1 MVSAMRFSDRIGVTQ
16 PALGLDLDSM
26 PTELRVSLWNLFVD
40 LYDGRD
46 EGYWR
51 KIAAHVAKY
60 FRKFPVDDLPYQ
72 SWDLRDW
79 MKEYFF
85 GLSWYDAYN
94 FLEFIVKN
102 HGVATEKRSGR
113 GYDVYQHPV
122 SVEKFEAAVNQ
133 ILERENSGYR
143 FIAHVLSPI
152 SEQVELEEVQKAAT
166 ELQGTGLDGARKHI
180 HTALDLF
187 SKRPNPD
194 YRNAIREAISGIE
207 SIAKLVGAQKGNG
220 LTPALRALEEKAGLH
235 GALRSAFEKLYGYTS
250 DESGI
255 RHAILEDP
263 TVGFEEAKYMIVA
276 CSAFANYIAAKA
288 QKSGL
293 LK

>member
-1 MVSAMRFSDRIGVTQ
+1 MVSMRFSDRIGVTQ
-16 PALGLDLDSM
+16 PVLSLHLDSIS
-26 PTELRVSLWNLFVD
+26 TELRVSLWNLFVD

-46 EGYWR
+46 EGYWK
-51 KIAAHVAKY
+51 KIAEHVAKY
-60 FRKFPVDDLPYQ
+60 FRKFPVDDLPYNH
-72 SWDLRDW
+72 WELRDW
-79 MKEYFF
+79 LKEYFF

-94 FLEFIVKN
+94 LLEFIVNN
-102 HGVATEKRSGR
+102 HGVATEDRSGR
-113 GYDVYQHPV
+113 RYDVYRHPV
-122 SVEKFEAAVNQ
+122 STEMLEAAVNR
-133 ILERENSGYR
+133 ILERERSGYR

-166 ELQGTGLDGARKHI
+166 ELRGSGLDGARKHI
-180 HTALDLF
+180 QTALDLF

-194 YRNAIREAISGIE
+194 YRNAIKEAISAIE
-207 SIAKLVGAQKGNG
+207 SIAKQVAAHKGDG

-255 RHAILEDP
+255 RHAILDDP

-276 CSAFANYIAAKA
+276 CSAFANYLAAKA
-288 QKSGL
+288 EKAGL